1 MLSTCGGSASLAY
14 PELMTRRPVLYMAVT
29 AVVAASCGAPQPV
42 RLMSSE
48 TTVSSSQSAA
58 NDTNQTLGE
67 TAAPQPQLE
76 DVVVPELEWTPLGAG
91 TDSAELDVPLD
102 YSDPDGETITLY
114 VCLLYTSPSP
124 RDIS

>member
-1 MLSTCGGSASLAY
+1 
-14 PELMTRRPVLYMAVT
+14 MTRRPVLYMAVT

-114 VCLLYTSPSP
+114 VVRHSA
-124 RDIS
+124 RDEGGRIGSL